1 MGVPDDYFPEQTR
14 AFAIMETWVGASGW
28 DCASW
33 CDDPATPA
41 IEDRESILRSSF
53 ADAVT
58 ELETLLSK
66 DPARWTWG
74 ALHTATFRNTT
85 LGESGI
91 APIEAL
97 FNRGPYETA
106 GGSSIVNATGW
117 DYLEG
122 YEVVTL
128 PSERMIVNLANLPD
142 SLMVHTTGQS
152 GHAYH
157 PHYADMIDAWRLIE
171 YRPMVW
177 TREQA
182 KSLAEGLLTL
192 TP

>member
-1 MGVPDDYFPEQTR
+1 MTAVGTPGIADRDDIAPS
-14 AFAIMETWVGASGW
+14 GAG
-28 DCASW
+28 
-33 CDDPATPA
+33 
-41 IEDRESILRSSF
+41 RGHRRSSS
-53 ADAVT
+53 
-58 ELETLLSK
+58 TLLGK

-74 ALHTATFRNTT
+74 ALHTATFRNST

-97 FNRGPYETA
+97 FNRGPFETA

-117 DYLEG
+117 DYAEG
-122 YEVVTL
+122 YELVSL
-128 PSERMIVNLANLPD
+128 PSERMIVNLANLPA

-157 PHYADMIDAWRLIE
+157 PHYTDMVDAWRLIE

-182 KSLAEGLLTL
+182 ESQAVGLLTL

>member
-1 MGVPDDYFPEQTR
+1 MYAASLAMVNTGL
-14 AFAIMETWVGASGW
+14 AAWVGEKA
-28 DCASW
+28 
-33 CDDPATPA
+33 
-41 IEDRESILRSSF
+41 
-53 ADAVT
+53 
-58 ELETLLSK
+58 
-66 DPARWTWG
+66 
-74 ALHTATFRNTT
+74 
-85 LGESGI
+85 I

-97 FNRGPYETA
+97 FNRGPYAAA

-117 DYLEG
+117 DYAEG
-122 YEVVTL
+122 YELVSL
-128 PSERMIVNLANLPD
+128 PSERMIVNLANLPA

-157 PHYADMIDAWRLIE
+157 PNYTDMIDAWRLIE

-182 KSLAEGLLTL
+182 ESQAVGRLTL